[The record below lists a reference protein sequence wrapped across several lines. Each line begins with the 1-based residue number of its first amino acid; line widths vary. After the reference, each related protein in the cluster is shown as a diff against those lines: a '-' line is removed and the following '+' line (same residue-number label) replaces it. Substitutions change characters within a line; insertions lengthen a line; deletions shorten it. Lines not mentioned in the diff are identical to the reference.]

1 MIARVRQSNFYWK
14 IRHQHLVTTHIGT
27 SSPRN
32 KRIRWLTRYQNL
44 IRLYYWQK
52 VVKNQKVVIQ
62 NQNFST
68 KRQRIRVVTRYQN
81 LIRFYYWQKVVDKNK
96 KWLLKIRTSSDFIT
110 DKYSVTKTEKVV
122 TQNQKFI
129 TKNQRIKVITRYQ
142 NLIKICYWQKV
153 VKKPKK

>member
-1 MIARVRQSNFYWK
+1 M
-14 IRHQHLVTTHIGT
+14 
-27 SSPRN
+27 
-32 KRIRWLTRYQNL
+32 
-44 IRLYYWQK
+44 
-52 VVKNQKVVIQ
+52 VIQ
-62 NQNFST
+62 NQNLST
-68 KRQRIRVVTRYQN
+68 KKQQIRVVTRYQN

-153 VKKPKK
+153 AKKNQKVVILDKDLIIKTEKGNYSVSEPHRRD